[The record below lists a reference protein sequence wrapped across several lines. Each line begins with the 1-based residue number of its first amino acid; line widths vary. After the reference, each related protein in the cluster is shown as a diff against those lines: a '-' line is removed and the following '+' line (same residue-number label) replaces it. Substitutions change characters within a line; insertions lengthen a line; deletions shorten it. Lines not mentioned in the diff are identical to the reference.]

1 MSNYKKL
8 FNIIGFQSSWWACVL
23 GVQNGYIYLGPS
35 MMIFFLITHLMLNG
49 NNRSEIIFI
58 IIVGLLGSFVDT
70 IFLQSSLI
78 IYEGLTLSFFAP
90 LWIISMWLGFAATIN
105 HSLGWLDGKWFFA
118 FLLGAI
124 FGPLSYLAGLKF
136 GAINFQMSVFTIVI
150 LSLVWGITVPLLYHL
165 NRIIIRNEI

>member
-1 MSNYKKL
+1 M
-8 FNIIGFQSSWWACVL
+8 IGFQVGWWACVL
-23 GVQNGYIYLGPS
+23 GVQNGYAYLGPAV
-35 MMIFFLITHLMLNG
+35 MAVFLISHLVMTG
-49 NNRSEIIFI
+49 SNRSEIIFI
-58 IIVGLLGSFVDT
+58 GAVGLVGALVDT
-70 IFLQSSLI
+70 VFLQSSLI

-150 LSLVWGITVPLLYHL
+150 LALVWGITVPLLYHL
-165 NRIIIRNEI
+165 NRIIIRDEI

>member
-1 MSNYKKL
+1 M
-8 FNIIGFQSSWWACVL
+8 IGFQVGWWACVL
-23 GVQNGYIYLGPS
+23 GVQNGYAYLGPAV
-35 MMIFFLITHLMLNG
+35 MAVFLISHLVMTG
-49 NNRSEIIFI
+49 SNRSEIIFI
-58 IIVGLLGSFVDT
+58 GAVGLVGALVDT
-70 IFLQSSLI
+70 VFLQSSLI

-105 HSLGWLDGKWFFA
+105 YSLWWLDGKWFFA

-150 LSLVWGITVPLLYHL
+150 LALVWGITVPLLYHL
-165 NRIIIRNEI
+165 NRIIIRDEI